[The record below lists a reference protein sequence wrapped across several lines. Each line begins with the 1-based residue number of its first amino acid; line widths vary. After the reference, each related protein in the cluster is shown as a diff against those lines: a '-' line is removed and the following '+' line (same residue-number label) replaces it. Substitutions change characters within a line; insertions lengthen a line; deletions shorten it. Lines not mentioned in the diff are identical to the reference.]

1 MLTMTATG
9 ARRWWALGG
18 VMLAVLA
25 VGMDLTVLSV
35 ALPTLAVALKASE
48 SDLQW
53 FSSGYALVLAAA
65 MLPAG
70 LLGDR
75 YGRKKVMLFSL
86 ALFAAGSLACA
97 YSRTPAEFI
106 GARVLLGFAGA
117 GLVVMA
123 VSALT
128 VLFSEEERPKA
139 LGIWAA
145 ANMFAFPI
153 GPILGGWL
161 LSHYWWGWV
170 FLMNVPVAVLGF
182 VAVVALVPES
192 KSALRPGFDAVG
204 IVSSSAGL
212 VGVTYG
218 LIEAGQ
224 HGWSS
229 LGALV
234 PLFAGLLVIVAF
246 FLWEH
251 LLEQRP
257 GGQPLLDLSLF
268 HSPSFTWGVI
278 LFAVLTLALIGLLF
292 TMPQYF
298 QGVMGT
304 SPEGSGVRLLP
315 AVGGM
320 LLGLLPSARLA
331 KAIGAKLT
339 ASAGFLVLGIGLG
352 IGTTTSLS
360 SGEGFVAFWS
370 VIVGIG
376 TGLTMVAV
384 ASAALAELSKERAGV
399 GSAVL
404 QSLKN
409 TGAPLGSAI
418 MGSVLISAYVSRLH
432 LAGLPPAAAYTVR
445 GSVFGGVAVAHAL
458 GSKSLATSVRAA
470 FVHGID
476 DALLVSVGFAL
487 VGLVLTLVFL
497 PARARPAAEA
507 EEETP
512 GGERLVA

>member
-1 MLTMTATG
+1 MQAS
-9 ARRWWALGG
+9 
-18 VMLAVLA
+18 
-25 VGMDLTVLSV
+25 SV
-35 ALPTLAVALKASE
+35 
-48 SDLQW
+48 
-53 FSSGYALVLAAA
+53 
-65 MLPAG
+65 
-70 LLGDR
+70 
-75 YGRKKVMLFSL
+75 
-86 ALFAAGSLACA
+86 
-97 YSRTPAEFI
+97 
-106 GARVLLGFAGA
+106 
-117 GLVVMA
+117 
-123 VSALT
+123 
-128 VLFSEEERPKA
+128 
-139 LGIWAA
+139 
-145 ANMFAFPI
+145 
-153 GPILGGWL
+153 
-161 LSHYWWGWV
+161 
-170 FLMNVPVAVLGF
+170 
-182 VAVVALVPES
+182 
-192 KSALRPGFDAVG
+192 
-204 IVSSSAGL
+204 
-212 VGVTYG
+212 VTYG

-251 LLEQRP
+251 LLERRP

-339 ASAGFLVLGIGLG
+339 AAAGFLVLGIGLG

-376 TGLTMVAV
+376 TGAHDGRGRLCRLGRAFQRAGWGGLGSSPVAQEHR
-384 ASAALAELSKERAGV
+384 SPTRERHHWERAHFGLRQP
-399 GSAVL
+399 SPPRWT
-404 QSLKN
+404 S
-409 TGAPLGSAI
+409 TGG
-418 MGSVLISAYVSRLH
+418 RL
-432 LAGLPPAAAYTVR
+432 TVR
-445 GSVFGGVAVAHAL
+445 GSVFGGVAVAQAP

-476 DALLVSVGFAL
+476 AALLVSVGFAL

-497 PARARPAAEA
+497 PGTRPAARRGGRRNN
-507 EEETP
+507 P
-512 GGERLVA
+512 GRERLVA